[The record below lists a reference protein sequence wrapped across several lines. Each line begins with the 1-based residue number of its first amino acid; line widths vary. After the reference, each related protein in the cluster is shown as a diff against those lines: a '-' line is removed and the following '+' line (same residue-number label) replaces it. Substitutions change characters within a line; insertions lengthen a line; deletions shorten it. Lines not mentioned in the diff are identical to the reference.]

1 MSAGSRIMIVED
13 DEIIADLIS
22 LMLEK
27 KGYLTTETISAGEV
41 ALLKSAEMNPDL
53 VLMDINLN
61 GMMDGITAARYIF
74 SLFHIPVIF
83 LTGLYDERLLER
95 AKTSESYGY
104 IMKPFTENTLISNIE
119 IALHNNTIHKQFL
132 EKFGIGD
139 PKKIVVMAE
148 AMIIADMKGRV
159 IFFNPSAC
167 RLLDLAENNLI
178 MKPFRNA
185 VQLINGETREQVKDI
200 VADVIRQK
208 LVVSHEGTT
217 ILVTKSA
224 TQKPVSVDARPLLDD
239 ESQLIGVSILIK
251 EMAPAERQIKRII
264 SSGS

>member
-27 KGYLTTETISAGEV
+27 KGYLTTATISAGEV

-95 AKTSESYGY
+95 AKVSESYGY

-119 IALHNNTIHKQFL
+119 IALHNNTIHKKFL

-139 PKKIVVMAE
+139 PKKIMTMGE
-148 AMIIADMKGRV
+148 AMIVVDMKGRV

-167 RLLDLAENNLI
+167 RLLDLAEANLI
-178 MKPFRNA
+178 MKPFRNV
-185 VQLINGETREQVKDI
+185 VQLINGETREQARDP

-208 LVVSHEGTT
+208 LIVSHEGTT

-224 TQKPVSVDARPLLDD
+224 KQKPVSIDARPLNDD
-239 ESQLIGVSILIK
+239 QNHIIGVSILIK
-251 EMAPAERQIKRII
+251 EIVPAELQIKRVI
-264 SSGS
+264 

>member
-27 KGYLTTETISAGEV
+27 KGYLTTATISAGEV
-41 ALLKSAEMNPDL
+41 ALLKSVEMNPDL

-74 SLFHIPVIF
+74 SLFHVPVIF
-83 LTGLYDERLLER
+83 LTGLFDEHLLER
-95 AKTSESYGY
+95 AKASESYGY

-119 IALHNNTIHKQFL
+119 IALHNNSIHKQFL
-132 EKFGIGD
+132 EKSGIGD
-139 PKKIVVMAE
+139 PKKIMTMAE
-148 AMIIADMKGRV
+148 ALIITDMKGRV

-167 RLLDLAENNLI
+167 RLLDLAENNLM
-178 MKPFRNA
+178 MKTFRNV
-185 VQLINGETREQVKDI
+185 VQLINGKTREQVKDP
-200 VADVIRQK
+200 VVDVIRQK
-208 LVVSHEGTT
+208 LVVSHEGST

-224 TQKPVSVDARPLLDD
+224 KQKPVSVDARPLNDD
-239 ESQLIGVSILIK
+239 QNHIIGVSILLK
-251 EMAPAERQIKRII
+251 EMIPVERQIK
-264 SSGS
+264 G

>member
-27 KGYLTTETISAGEV
+27 KGYLTTATISSGEV

-74 SLFHIPVIF
+74 SLFHIPVVF

-95 AKTSESYGY
+95 AKASESYGY

-167 RLLDLAENNLI
+167 RLLDLAENNLM

-208 LVVSHEGTT
+208 PVVSHEGTT

-224 TQKPVSVDARPLLDD
+224 TQKPVSVDVRPLHDD
-239 ESQLIGVSILIK
+239 QNHIIGVSILIK
-251 EMAPAERQIKRII
+251 EMAPAERQIKRGI
-264 SSGS
+264 